1 MALLSSEV
9 LGRMSWGQ
17 GDSWANQKARKQV
30 LARDQHTC
38 QLQLHPCTGR
48 ATEAHHTTSIT
59 AQGMTR
65 LEAANPDLMIA
76 VCRPCHRL
84 ITEQQRMAA
93 WRQQQAHRE
102 QRRHLPVQ
110 PHPGD

>member
-1 MALLSSEV
+1 
-9 LGRMSWGQ
+9 MSWGQ

-30 LARDQHTC
+30 LTRDDNTC
-38 QLQLHPCTGR
+38 RLQLHCCTHR

-59 AQGMTR
+59 EAGLTR
-65 LEAANPDLMIA
+65 LQAADPDLMIA

-93 WRQQQAHRE
+93 WKAKQAHRHA
-102 QRRHLPVQ
+102 RRHLPAK
-110 PHPGD
+110 PHPGG